1 MGLLRFTN
9 VHCQGCRTSNRQ
21 DGPSY
26 ANERSKECTN
36 ELQTTQSI
44 AKGKRRQQPSEL
56 ITPSTAQGDA
66 VLGYLCASRT
76 T

>member
-1 MGLLRFTN
+1 MQKRATGKTDLKHTLARVAT
-9 VHCQGCRTSNRQ
+9 
-21 DGPSY
+21 
-26 ANERSKECTN
+26 NERSEKCTN

-66 VLGYLCASRT
+66 VLG
-76 T
+76 